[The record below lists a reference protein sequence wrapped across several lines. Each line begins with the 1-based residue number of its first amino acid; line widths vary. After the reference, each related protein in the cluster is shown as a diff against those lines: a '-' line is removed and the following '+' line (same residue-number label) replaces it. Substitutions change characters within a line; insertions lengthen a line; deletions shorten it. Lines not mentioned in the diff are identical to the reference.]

1 MRGEDAPA
9 RGLVTVIRGPVT
21 TVFNLNMQGQT
32 SHHNHS
38 CAVSTH
44 AAGWAPLGTVPATHV
59 AALGG
64 APSVYERLLASLL
77 LPPLRSQGISRIP
90 ENYEGSS
97 SPDLSMQVL
106 HRPAL
111 SVLPAPPSLHGL
123 LFQFR
128 KRLEGGAS
136 TPRMQTK
143 PLNRNDGNPDCSA
156 SIQTQAVWVYA
167 QFYI

>member
-1 MRGEDAPA
+1 MHGEDAPA
-9 RGLVTVIRGPVT
+9 WGLVTVIRGPVT
-21 TVFNLNMQGQT
+21 TVFNLNMQGQI

-64 APSVYERLLASLL
+64 ARSVYERLLASLL
-77 LPPLRSQGISRIP
+77 LPPLRSQGISRMP

-111 SVLPAPPSLHGL
+111 SLLPAPAHCTVCSSSFTNVWKGVH
-123 LFQFR
+123 
-128 KRLEGGAS
+128 
-136 TPRMQTK
+136 
-143 PLNRNDGNPDCSA
+143 PLQECRQNH
-156 SIQTQAVWVYA
+156 
-167 QFYI
+167 

>member
-1 MRGEDAPA
+1 MHGEDAPA
-9 RGLVTVIRGPVT
+9 WGLVTVIRGPVT
-21 TVFNLNMQGQT
+21 TVFNLNMQGQI

-64 APSVYERLLASLL
+64 ARSVYEWLVASLL
-77 LPPLRSQGISRIP
+77 LQRLHSQGISRIP

-97 SPDLSMQVL
+97 SPALSMQAL

-111 SVLPAPPSLHGL
+111 SLLPAPAHC
-123 LFQFR
+123 
-128 KRLEGGAS
+128 
-136 TPRMQTK
+136 TV
-143 PLNRNDGNPDCSA
+143 CSSVSQMSGRGCIHSKNA
-156 SIQTQAVWVYA
+156 GRTTEQK
-167 QFYI
+167 

>member
-1 MRGEDAPA
+1 MHGEDAPA
-9 RGLVTVIRGPVT
+9 RGLVTVIRGPAT

-77 LPPLRSQGISRIP
+77 LPPLLLPTLRSQGISRIP

-97 SPDLSMQVL
+97 SPDLSLQVL
-106 HRPAL
+106 HTLAL
-111 SVLPAPPSLHGL
+111 SVLKTTE
-123 LFQFR
+123 Q
-128 KRLEGGAS
+128 K
-136 TPRMQTK
+136 
-143 PLNRNDGNPDCSA
+143 
-156 SIQTQAVWVYA
+156 
-167 QFYI
+167 